1 MRRAIVWGLAVLVL
15 FLQYR
20 FWLGDGGYADK
31 RRLQQQVSEQQA
43 EVDKLKA
50 RNAALQ
56 AEVDDLKSGVAAVEG
71 RARSELGMILPG
83 ETFYLT
89 TNPGPSPQAEGR

>member
-1 MRRAIVWGLAVLVL
+1 MRRLVLIGLGVMVL

-31 RRLQQQVSEQQA
+31 RRMQSQVAEQQA
-43 EVDKLKA
+43 EVEKLRA

-89 TNPGPSPQAEGR
+89 TNRP

>member
-1 MRRAIVWGLAVLVL
+1 MRRTILWGLLLMVV

-31 RRLQQQVSEQQA
+31 RKLQAQVALQQA
-43 EVDKLKA
+43 EVEKLRA

-83 ETFYLT
+83 ETFYLST
-89 TNPGPSPQAEGR
+89 HRATVNP

>member
-1 MRRAIVWGLAVLVL
+1 MRRFVLIGLGVMVL

-20 FWLGDGGYADK
+20 FWLGDGGYSDK
-31 RRLQQQVSEQQA
+31 RRLQSQVAAQQI
-43 EVDKLKA
+43 EVEKLRA

-71 RARSELGMILPG
+71 RARSDLGMILPG
-83 ETFYLT
+83 ETFYLM
-89 TNPGPSPQAEGR
+89 TNRQ

>member
-31 RRLQQQVSEQQA
+31 RRLQRQVAEQQA
-43 EVDKLKA
+43 EVEKLRA
-50 RNAALQ
+50 RNTSLQ

-89 TNPGPSPQAEGR
+89 PNKPPPP

>member
-1 MRRAIVWGLAVLVL
+1 M
-15 FLQYR
+15 
-20 FWLGDGGYADK
+20 
-31 RRLQQQVSEQQA
+31 SEQQA

-89 TNPGPSPQAEGR
+89 TNPGLQAEGR

>member
-31 RRLQQQVSEQQA
+31 RRLQQQVGEQQA
-43 EVDKLKA
+43 EVAKLKA

-89 TNPGPSPQAEGR
+89 TNPNPQAEGR

>member
-1 MRRAIVWGLAVLVL
+1 MRRIVLWGLLVMVL

-20 FWLGDGGYADK
+20 LWLGDGGYADK
-31 RRLQQQVSEQQA
+31 RRMQSQVLAQQA
-43 EVDKLKA
+43 EVEKLRA

-71 RARSELGMILPG
+71 RARSELGMIFPG

-89 TNPGPSPQAEGR
+89 TNKP

>member
-1 MRRAIVWGLAVLVL
+1 MRRTILWGLLLMAL

-20 FWLGDGGYADK
+20 AWMGEGGYADK
-31 RRLQQQVSEQQA
+31 LRLQAQVSAQAA
-43 EVDKLKA
+43 EVEKLRA

-83 ETFYLT
+83 ETFFLT
-89 TNPGPSPQAEGR
+89 TVKP

>member
-1 MRRAIVWGLAVLVL
+1 MRHAVLIALGVMVL

-20 FWLGDGGYADK
+20 YWLGDGGYADK
-31 RRLQQQVSEQQA
+31 RRLAAQVAEQQV
-43 EVDKLKA
+43 EVDKLRA

-83 ETFYLT
+83 ESFYLT
-89 TNPGPSPQAEGR
+89 TIKPGGSVAITP

>member
-1 MRRAIVWGLAVLVL
+1 MRRAILWGLMFMVA

-20 FWLGDGGYADK
+20 VWLGEGGYADK
-31 RRLQQQVSEQQA
+31 RRLEAQVSTQAA
-43 EVDKLKA
+43 EVEKLRA

-89 TNPGPSPQAEGR
+89 TNRP

>member
-1 MRRAIVWGLAVLVL
+1 MASARGLETTHPNPREIYNQKLM
-15 FLQYR
+15 
-20 FWLGDGGYADK
+20 
-31 RRLQQQVSEQQA
+31 QQG
-43 EVDKLKA
+43 EVEKLRA

-56 AEVDDLKSGVAAVEG
+56 AEVDDLKSGTAAVEG

-89 TNPGPSPQAEGR
+89 TNKP

>member
-1 MRRAIVWGLAVLVL
+1 MRRAVLGGLLVMVL

-31 RRLQQQVSEQQA
+31 RRMSAQVASQKA
-43 EVDKLKA
+43 EVEKLRA

-56 AEVDDLKSGVAAVEG
+56 AEVDDLKSGVAAVDG

-89 TNPGPSPQAEGR
+89 TNKP

>member
-1 MRRAIVWGLAVLVL
+1 MRRAILTGLLLMVV

-31 RRLQQQVSEQQA
+31 RKLQAQVATQLA
-43 EVDKLKA
+43 EVEKLRA

-89 TNPGPSPQAEGR
+89 PNRPAVTP

>member
-1 MRRAIVWGLAVLVL
+1 MRRIVLWGLFVMVL

-31 RRLQQQVSEQQA
+31 RKMQSQVMAQQA
-43 EVDKLKA
+43 EVEKLRA

-89 TNPGPSPQAEGR
+89 PNKP

>member
-1 MRRAIVWGLAVLVL
+1 MRRAVLMGLVVMVL

-20 FWLGDGGYADK
+20 YWLGDGGYTDK
-31 RRLQQQVSEQQA
+31 RGLQAQVALQQA
-43 EVDKLKA
+43 EMEMLKA

-89 TNPGPSPQAEGR
+89 TNKP

>member
-1 MRRAIVWGLAVLVL
+1 MRRLVLIGLAVVVL

-20 FWLGDGGYADK
+20 YWLGDGGYADK
-31 RRLQQQVSEQQA
+31 RRLQAQVALQQA
-43 EVDKLKA
+43 EVEKLRA

-56 AEVDDLKSGVAAVEG
+56 AEVDDLKSGTAAVEG

-89 TNPGPSPQAEGR
+89 TNKP

>member
-1 MRRAIVWGLAVLVL
+1 MRRAVLWGLLVLVL

-31 RRLQQQVSEQQA
+31 RRMQAQVAAQQD
-43 EVDKLKA
+43 EVERLRA

-89 TNPGPSPQAEGR
+89 TNRP

>member
-31 RRLQQQVSEQQA
+31 RRLSAQVSAQQA
-43 EVDKLKA
+43 EVEQLKA

-71 RARSELGMILPG
+71 RARAELGMIQPG

-89 TNPGPSPQAEGR
+89 TQKPVAAPTGTP

>member
-1 MRRAIVWGLAVLVL
+1 MRRAIVIGLLLMLV

-20 FWLGDGGYADK
+20 FWLGEGGYADK
-31 RRLQQQVSEQQA
+31 RRMQAQLAEQKV
-43 EVDKLKA
+43 EVEKLRA

-56 AEVDDLKSGVAAVEG
+56 AEVNDLKSGVAAVEG

-89 TNPGPSPQAEGR
+89 TNRPAVKP

>member
-1 MRRAIVWGLAVLVL
+1 MRRAVLLGLLLVVL

-20 FWLGDGGYADK
+20 FWLGDGGYADQ
-31 RRLQQQVSEQQA
+31 RRMQAQVAAQQSEV
-43 EVDKLKA
+43 EKLRA

-89 TNPGPSPQAEGR
+89 TNRP

>member
-1 MRRAIVWGLAVLVL
+1 MRRLVLMGLAVMML

-20 FWLGDGGYADK
+20 YWLGEGGYADK
-31 RRLQQQVSEQQA
+31 RQLRAQVALQQT
-43 EVDKLKA
+43 EVEKLRA

-56 AEVDDLKSGVAAVEG
+56 AEVDDLKSGTAAVEG

-89 TNPGPSPQAEGR
+89 TNKP

>member
-1 MRRAIVWGLAVLVL
+1 MRRAILWGLIFMVA

-20 FWLGDGGYADK
+20 VWLGEGGYADK
-31 RRLQQQVSEQQA
+31 RRLEAQVSLQTA
-43 EVDKLKA
+43 EVEKLRA

-89 TNPGPSPQAEGR
+89 TVKP

>member
-1 MRRAIVWGLAVLVL
+1 MRRAVLLGLLLVVL

-20 FWLGDGGYADK
+20 FWLGDGGYADQ
-31 RRLQQQVSEQQA
+31 RRMQAQVAAQESEV
-43 EVDKLKA
+43 EKLRA

-89 TNPGPSPQAEGR
+89 TNRP

>member
-1 MRRAIVWGLAVLVL
+1 MRRMILIALLLMVV

-20 FWLGDGGYADK
+20 FWLGEGGYADK
-31 RRLQQQVSEQQA
+31 RRLQAQVAEQQA
-43 EVDKLKA
+43 EVDRLRA

-83 ETFYLT
+83 ETFFLT
-89 TNPGPSPQAEGR
+89 TNRSAVKP

>member
-1 MRRAIVWGLAVLVL
+1 MRRAVLLGLGLMVL

-20 FWLGDGGYADK
+20 FWLGDGGFADK
-31 RRLQQQVSEQQA
+31 RRMSQQVAEQQT
-43 EVDKLKA
+43 ELDKLRT

-89 TNPGPSPQAEGR
+89 TNRP